1 MKKLS
6 MNFYGE
12 EVSIQLPKDF
22 ASLRK
27 EIAQKYELSLSD
39 ISEIDIT
46 YLKNEQKKV
55 IKSEIDFK
63 TFVHSRIVNITL
75 EINESSKLYQK
86 SLLDLQN
93 KTKDDMDR
101 LTELKKQKDEN
112 KKKQKLES
120 AACKK
125 KLMNEMIKLKN

>member
-1 MKKLS
+1 MKKIS
-6 MNFYGE
+6 VDFYGE

-22 ASLRK
+22 ASLRQ
-27 EIAQKYELSLSD
+27 EIAQKYELSFSD

-46 YLKNEQKKV
+46 YLKHELKKV

-63 TFVHSRIVNITL
+63 IFAHSKIVKITL

-93 KTKDDMDR
+93 KTKDNMAR
-101 LTELKKQKDEN
+101 LT
-112 KKKQKLES
+112 
-120 AACKK
+120 
-125 KLMNEMIKLKN
+125 